1 MFHIVMH
8 NDTVELFPMLQQ
20 CNLNDFCFTGLCS
33 VIKPGHCSK
42 CCFSLCC
49 LTQYR
54 IRYCKQLFSI
64 SLEGGSSVC
73 PLFVLPFYLQV
84 GFDQKHLKPN
94 IIYSLQR
101 LFLDLCPQLVVPYR
115 TMLVAGVLELVFW
128 YAAVLGSGGIGEE
141 IALQTTNIVF
151 QNFFI
156 EIISQSYY

>member
-84 GFDQKHLKPN
+84 GFDQKASETQYNLLFTKAFFWICVLNQLYLTEQCQQQGSWSWFFGTLRFWEVEEQVRRQPSRPQTLYFRIFLLK
-94 IIYSLQR
+94 
-101 LFLDLCPQLVVPYR
+101 
-115 TMLVAGVLELVFW
+115 
-128 YAAVLGSGGIGEE
+128 
-141 IALQTTNIVF
+141 
-151 QNFFI
+151 
-156 EIISQSYY
+156 